1 MSGQIIA
8 YSLDQ
13 IKTMPLEKLEN
24 SYIFVKKS
32 GSDISVPYEKI
43 LIKELKGQFSDYEY
57 KLDTYNKAQTAAAIF
72 FTKSK
77 TATPKTAT
85 PKTATPKSATLKSK
99 TVKNT
104 SWADVPEDYEDNVVT
119 KTSSKSKTTINTID
133 DLEKTL
139 NDQIVNDRLDLIK
152 EYMSKQQ
159 EAINNL
165 PEEEK
170 KLLRDYLLH
179 NSSYKYDMPEEDD
192 SKYKKEYFTLH
203 KYAKSIGKKVN
214 FTFANQFFKKINNI
228 IYTVYKNTMSNELAS
243 EHKKINDL
251 YLFRGYAKA
260 KNEEGKSKNVDG
272 QFSYEVKSF
281 LNRSIIFG
289 EDKKIQLP
297 TVTEFYNYAVTK
309 GDKECDLLSKNDSH
323 FDKCILLSIKIRPN
337 VPFLAISTKF
347 LNKEDSDNIIV
358 IFPSTHKFYVNS
370 QNCIKFNTKEYNG
383 KVETYCVSV
392 FRSTDKWT
400 NPNIT
405 TKLNRGAPGK
415 FTPVLTQKFN
425 AAYANFAEKFK
436 AAASATANRIAAT
449 TAKKVTQSKPAKS
462 SNATKFLNDRKEA
475 KAKRLEEAAKK
486 KEEKAQRKLELVTKK
501 AELAVEEASTNLQKE
516 TTLVGGKRKRTPL
529 GELKKRLENLQNIAA
544 VNSTESVIKNLQKLT
559 EQVKKRTEK
568 RKRTPIGEL
577 KKRLTNLRNTDSA
590 NRTQSFNAKLERL
603 KEQVRKTKE
612 RLDKRDK
619 KNLNKPKKNKKVTVT
634 SIRKSIR
641 RSNRK

>member
-32 GSDISVPYEKI
+32 GSDINVPYEKI
-43 LIKELKGQFSDYEY
+43 LIKDLKGKLSDYEY
-57 KLDTYNKAQTAAAIF
+57 KPDTYNKAQTAAAIF
-72 FTKSK
+72 FTKS
-77 TATPKTAT
+77 KTAT

-139 NDQIVNDRLDLIK
+139 NDQIVNARLDLIK
-152 EYMSKQQ
+152 EYMTKQQ

-228 IYTVYKNTMSNELAS
+228 IYTVYKNTMSNELAG

-405 TKLNRGAPGK
+405 TKLNRAAPGK
-415 FTPVLTQKFN
+415 FTPVLTEKFK
-425 AAYANFAEKFK
+425 AAYASFTEKIK

-449 TAKKVTQSKPAKS
+449 SARKDASDEAAKS
-462 SNATKFLNDRKEA
+462 SNATKFLANRKEA

-486 KEEKAQRKLELVTKK
+486 KEEEAQRKLELAQNKV
-501 AELAVEEASTNLQKE
+501 ELVAAQDLTNIEQA
-516 TTLVGGKRKRTPL
+516 TLVGGKRKTPI
-529 GELKKRLENLQNIAA
+529 GELRQRLEKLQNTAA

-559 EQVKKRTEK
+559 EQIKKRIEK
-568 RKRTPIGEL
+568 RKKTPLGEL
-577 KKRLTNLRNTDSA
+577 KKRLEKLRNTDSA
-590 NRTQSFNAKLERL
+590 DRTQSFNTKVETL
-603 KEQVRKTKE
+603 KKQIRKRKE
-612 RLDKRDK
+612 RLDKKDK
-619 KNLNKPKKNKKVTVT
+619 KNLNKTKKNKKVTVT